1 MDGYMTV
8 KEASEKWGIGT
19 RRVQIMCAEG
29 SIEGITKF
37 GKSWVIP
44 ADAERPVDG
53 RLKSGKYRNW
63 RKKNEE
69 EIEKN

>member
-37 GKSWVIP
+37 GKSWVIS

-63 RKKNEE
+63 RKKKEE
-69 EIEKN
+69 TE

>member
-8 KEASEKWGIGT
+8 KEASEKWGVGT

-37 GKSWVIP
+37 GKAWVIP

-63 RKKNEE
+63 RKKKEE
-69 EIEKN
+69 EIE